1 MFNHSGLVHAAFSLF
16 QGDSTSDDG
25 LLDPEIKLR
34 SDRRRISLMSL
45 LDENQSVM
53 ITIAEQKRRRFEFRQ
68 QQTLSIDSESSRSEC
83 GDPQKL
89 SAIVEDVPGDRLP
102 NHQQH
107 KQQQQQQQQQPQLT
121 IDITPTAATGAV
133 PKNRASIILPS
144 IVVPPSTTSSNRGRL
159 GKARSVSPSSSSSS
173 AQERNQLNVKR
184 QSSVPLTF
192 DDTCNAA
199 NKSTATSTSTDD
211 ANLKTDMDAKERD
224 RKVSFSSKR
233 RSKPVQHVVQ

>member
-1 MFNHSGLVHAAFSLF
+1 M
-16 QGDSTSDDG
+16 
-25 LLDPEIKLR
+25 LDPEIKLR

-89 SAIVEDVPGDRLP
+89 SAIVEDIPSDL
-102 NHQQH
+102 QA
-107 KQQQQQQQQQPQLT
+107 KQQQQQQLT

-144 IVVPPSTTSSNRGRL
+144 IIVPASTTSGHRGRL
-159 GKARSVSPSSSSSS
+159 GKARSVSPSSLSSSS
-173 AQERNQLNVKR
+173 AAQERNHLNVKR
-184 QSSVPLTF
+184 QSSVPLKF
-192 DDTCNAA
+192 DDASDAA
-199 NKSTATSTSTDD
+199 NKSTSTSASTDD
-211 ANLKTDMDAKERD
+211 TNLKTDAASKERD
-224 RKVSFSSKR
+224 RKVISDVTPIRIFGVR
-233 RSKPVQHVVQ
+233 NR

>member
-1 MFNHSGLVHAAFSLF
+1 MLYFGHVDFL

-89 SAIVEDVPGDRLP
+89 SAIVEDIPSD
-102 NHQQH
+102 HQA
-107 KQQQQQQQQQPQLT
+107 KQQQQQQQQLT

-144 IVVPPSTTSSNRGRL
+144 IIVPASTTSGHRGRL
-159 GKARSVSPSSSSSS
+159 GKARSVSPSSLSSSS
-173 AQERNQLNVKR
+173 AAQERNHLNVKR
-184 QSSVPLTF
+184 QSSVPLKF
-192 DDTCNAA
+192 DDASDAA
-199 NKSTATSTSTDD
+199 NKSTSTSASTDD
-211 ANLKTDMDAKERD
+211 ANLKTDAAAKERD
-224 RKVSFSSKR
+224 RKVIIDVAPIGATLQVHYESSE
-233 RSKPVQHVVQ
+233 